1 MGVVV
6 DPFPRSRNP
15 LSRRDHGGVSDNRDQ
30 VAMSARLDPQNTK
43 AVVAI
48 MEGDTLDKASQNLL
62 GSKVLVD
69 ASPDSSRG
77 AEVRGG

>member
-1 MGVVV
+1 
-6 DPFPRSRNP
+6 
-15 LSRRDHGGVSDNRDQ
+15 
-30 VAMSARLDPQNTK
+30 MSARLDPQNTK

-48 MEGDTLDKASQNLL
+48 MEGDTLDKGSQNLL

-77 AEVRGG
+77 AELRGG